1 MASKCRKFVPNMF
14 NKSKCQACFGSKEAH
29 SAEALESNKAT
40 RKVSKCGYLFVSPD
54 LDFSNPLDRTRKW
67 QRRFFRLYDDGELT
81 FSVDENPD
89 TVPQGS
95 VDMNRCTD
103 VLDAETVTTHQNS
116 IAVVTPEKTEYF
128 KANSKEEMQWWH
140 DVLIEFPNNLKSIK
154 PRRKPNLISNKENVQ
169 MARSSELSTTSRAQ
183 TQSASSASDTSPTKY
198 EDLVYMKKGW
208 LIKQGPSEKESR
220 KHWFVLAGNSLRYF
234 KDAKAEETNAL
245 DGRIDLSTCYEVS
258 EVSMA
263 RHCGFKIK
271 TQNGEYVLAA
281 MTSGIR
287 NNWMK
292 AIRLCMDLHSSKP
305 KLSLSSTLTG
315 KALAGLSARA
325 MDDFDVGGNLRN
337 NSPALPATTVVTGA
351 KGETAFQLVGQQDSG
366 KKEPGVRNI
375 RRHYSDVN
383 PSNVGQIFSIKEFNT
398 NIDTGGASASQVTTP
413 SKIQPTISSNHTIL
427 DSAEKTESVPRAS
440 KIPRQHSPSVDSIL
454 WNQAGG
460 PPISR
465 YVEGSDG
472 VISSLFH
479 PAESRRSK
487 RNIITEISKE
497 EEKREIMRRAKSPSA
512 RVKEKSRGAKT
523 PRLHSPP
530 PEDDGFDYHPSSS
543 GHGTAGSSTKLS
555 QSLSDTEDDLD
566 TVVSSEDP
574 YTDTDGGLE
583 DNTDGG
589 LKDAIGD
596 DILVEMLES
605 EVESLKERLDKT
617 QNQLVKMHETNIDL
631 KSRLQKESSQ
641 SLDGSFGNGRWS
653 QQGGQQI
660 DQSQVQTMK
669 RQLKEAKDTVQ
680 KQRMEIEG
688 LKSKL
693 DMSVSKLTGTEK
705 ALSEALREYK
715 QEKDKFLKLSSEWNR
730 RIRSL
735 EGQLKDNVHKL
746 EKARESL
753 QSKEREGRQL
763 EIDMKGQ
770 QQKTRE
776 QDREILKLKAVEHEY
791 NHLKERLDNKEREL
805 QNARS
810 ELRDKES
817 QCDKL
822 KLEFKRQVSEMEHT
836 FGRERDELE
845 TQVDELKEQLHSY
858 QERHSTLQDNITTN
872 MADLLSEKDDIIAQ
886 LEEKLIE
893 NDRKMV
899 DMNEELQA
907 EMSENSDLIHNIDVL
922 QEEKQTLQNQIST
935 MERQL
940 LSLRDKVATFEK
952 DNDVLR
958 QHLDQLKNENTK
970 LAARLSRSSVS
981 SAASEHDDPEK
992 EELQKTVLELN
1003 KQIQSLQLKLIEKF
1017 EDLDQKKSC
1026 AEKDDLL
1033 HIILIFDSDLKEVNS
1048 LLTQLQD
1055 HFDAYLAKVPND
1067 IKKEAAT
1074 LAEMVEEINHHCLLM
1089 QGSLH
1094 ESSQGRLSEASGED
1108 YHHNITVD
1116 ASSGGQ
1122 KIMDEY
1128 QGLKGKFD
1136 RAVAELKKLKK
1147 EVNEVYRSYD
1157 KIEKKDKQLEQ
1168 DMQQME
1174 TSYRE
1179 QLENIVRRVDQLSS
1193 QLANSNSTA
1202 ALQAKLGVTAH
1213 HSVNTSM
1220 STEIENQLS
1229 QLDNE
1234 ISSMEKALAEKTAS
1248 NSLAAESR
1256 MSLSPQ
1262 DSQCIMS
1269 RLKEM
1274 KEQLELTNSGLKEIL
1289 CDVVS
1294 SPGVEFQE
1302 ASKQQSLMS
1311 HIDGC
1316 GRKLGKL
1323 ANMIQEEGDFA
1334 QTSRVSAGSCSG
1346 GGCPGFKDSGASSMA
1361 QCMCE
1366 VKERI
1371 QEIGE
1376 LLDSLED
1383 NAEDSDNEEGETTTV
1398 DDVRERLSSL
1408 CEFVEQHHTFS
1419 TYDWHLMQLL
1429 NAQKVEISK
1438 TRAQQSDAG
1447 DGVTDAQDKLHD
1459 YANRL
1464 SLEAL
1469 ILVEMA
1475 HLLEQKAVENKEESE
1490 EEEEHDPLLKM
1501 VGGLS
1506 LKLLSLH
1513 QKLEQE
1519 CRTLQV
1525 ENVVSDVLAMQADL
1539 IAEKILMEGVLFSG
1553 TFGHNL
1559 SLNEEKDKKVQHK
1572 LLATEAL
1579 MRSQLDAFI
1588 GKNLDKTCDEL
1599 WSSAS
1604 HLTLRSLVQGELTF
1618 ALNCLKKRLSDC
1630 TLDRESKD
1638 CVKNLFIERLKERH
1652 KLVMG
1657 ISKAYED
1664 KIIKALA
1671 IIISKESEEMTIVE
1685 GPENVLDTVCSEVS
1699 TIMEKHIQQYKEK
1712 IRSAK
1717 TTESAHQWDKVVS
1730 QLRLDRE
1737 SVVAGIREQHAAIS
1751 AKFNEENSLEVPFQ
1765 SLDSTINNFGEI
1777 LSLRS
1782 VLTAQLSFIDEL
1794 AKVGDTALL
1803 DDIEEEEEEDA
1814 SDGEAGAQRTLH
1826 KGLVSFMHNL
1836 TTCLQREAGSRQDQA
1851 VCLLSS
1857 KGQNQVDVVS
1867 AVPELS
1873 SLLHGNQ
1880 YSETLTREAIF
1891 AAQITFMMCKMKL
1904 LHEQELDRLRAS
1916 RPARQ
1921 QNTSLDGSQDGEI
1934 DVYSLLGPL
1943 EDVMDTKYDDEM
1955 ETLRVIASHVGKLK
1969 NVLGESGSTQDWAH
1983 VNEHVQK
1990 LEQKLQEELSLA
2002 QQRHEAHID
2011 LFKQEETKV
2020 EQAWEGLQ
2028 QEREL
2033 LEERCSAL
2041 ESELQSIS
2049 TQHDDEV
2056 ERMRQDVLTAVSAIR
2071 ANEEESET
2079 QLSDRLQRMTKQIVM
2094 QKENFKRFLS
2104 KVKEC
2109 LSEDGKSHES
2119 LWQLVDQELKT
2130 VNESQLSEL
2139 SEDEEL
2145 PPLPSQPPP
2154 SLVQRDDK
2162 SLNVEEELE
2171 LLKKEKDEA
2180 LAEETRN
2187 TKAALDAMKKAY
2199 EEELQHERDKYKEI
2213 LTTMYN
2219 EDFVNEIRRRHE
2231 TELERLKEELKQVK
2245 MHYLSKC
2252 EDYKLMEIKMEQT
2265 KQDYESHINQLITSN
2280 AHLDDMVNQEIDRL
2294 KDFIKNRPANL
2305 TTGSATLEEELYDAQ
2320 IMTRVKDAELQKLRS
2335 QVKNLENSLHRTT
2348 EEHRQT
2354 MTQYLQA
2361 LKENQELRKEYQL
2374 ESTVLRDQLEKL
2386 QGESGL
2392 RRPIRRAPSFHQ
2404 RARSPS
2410 PQSAASQRKE
2420 STSSTT
2426 EHISRDSNRRRRL
2439 EPRDLRRSKSSPSL
2453 PYVFDAKGVPTALKP
2468 TVKGIRSVQ
2477 PKT

>member
-1 MASKCRKFVPNMF
+1 M
-14 NKSKCQACFGSKEAH
+14 
-29 SAEALESNKAT
+29 
-40 RKVSKCGYLFVSPD
+40 
-54 LDFSNPLDRTRKW
+54 
-67 QRRFFRLYDDGELT
+67 
-81 FSVDENPD
+81 
-89 TVPQGS
+89 
-95 VDMNRCTD
+95 
-103 VLDAETVTTHQNS
+103 
-116 IAVVTPEKTEYF
+116 
-128 KANSKEEMQWWH
+128 
-140 DVLIEFPNNLKSIK
+140 
-154 PRRKPNLISNKENVQ
+154 
-169 MARSSELSTTSRAQ
+169 
-183 TQSASSASDTSPTKY
+183 
-198 EDLVYMKKGW
+198 
-208 LIKQGPSEKESR
+208 
-220 KHWFVLAGNSLRYF
+220 
-234 KDAKAEETNAL
+234 
-245 DGRIDLSTCYEVS
+245 
-258 EVSMA
+258 
-263 RHCGFKIK
+263 
-271 TQNGEYVLAA
+271 
-281 MTSGIR
+281 
-287 NNWMK
+287 
-292 AIRLCMDLHSSKP
+292 
-305 KLSLSSTLTG
+305 
-315 KALAGLSARA
+315 
-325 MDDFDVGGNLRN
+325 
-337 NSPALPATTVVTGA
+337 
-351 KGETAFQLVGQQDSG
+351 
-366 KKEPGVRNI
+366 
-375 RRHYSDVN
+375 
-383 PSNVGQIFSIKEFNT
+383 
-398 NIDTGGASASQVTTP
+398 
-413 SKIQPTISSNHTIL
+413 
-427 DSAEKTESVPRAS
+427 
-440 KIPRQHSPSVDSIL
+440 
-454 WNQAGG
+454 
-460 PPISR
+460 
-465 YVEGSDG
+465 
-472 VISSLFH
+472 
-479 PAESRRSK
+479 
-487 RNIITEISKE
+487 
-497 EEKREIMRRAKSPSA
+497 
-512 RVKEKSRGAKT
+512 
-523 PRLHSPP
+523 
-530 PEDDGFDYHPSSS
+530 
-543 GHGTAGSSTKLS
+543 
-555 QSLSDTEDDLD
+555 
-566 TVVSSEDP
+566 
-574 YTDTDGGLE
+574 
-583 DNTDGG
+583 
-589 LKDAIGD
+589 
-596 DILVEMLES
+596 
-605 EVESLKERLDKT
+605 
-617 QNQLVKMHETNIDL
+617 
-631 KSRLQKESSQ
+631 
-641 SLDGSFGNGRWS
+641 
-653 QQGGQQI
+653 
-660 DQSQVQTMK
+660 
-669 RQLKEAKDTVQ
+669 
-680 KQRMEIEG
+680 
-688 LKSKL
+688 
-693 DMSVSKLTGTEK
+693 
-705 ALSEALREYK
+705 
-715 QEKDKFLKLSSEWNR
+715 
-730 RIRSL
+730 
-735 EGQLKDNVHKL
+735 
-746 EKARESL
+746 
-753 QSKEREGRQL
+753 
-763 EIDMKGQ
+763 
-770 QQKTRE
+770 
-776 QDREILKLKAVEHEY
+776 
-791 NHLKERLDNKEREL
+791 
-805 QNARS
+805 
-810 ELRDKES
+810 
-817 QCDKL
+817 
-822 KLEFKRQVSEMEHT
+822 
-836 FGRERDELE
+836 
-845 TQVDELKEQLHSY
+845 
-858 QERHSTLQDNITTN
+858 
-872 MADLLSEKDDIIAQ
+872 
-886 LEEKLIE
+886 
-893 NDRKMV
+893 
-899 DMNEELQA
+899 
-907 EMSENSDLIHNIDVL
+907 
-922 QEEKQTLQNQIST
+922 
-935 MERQL
+935 
-940 LSLRDKVATFEK
+940 
-952 DNDVLR
+952 
-958 QHLDQLKNENTK
+958 
-970 LAARLSRSSVS
+970 
-981 SAASEHDDPEK
+981 
-992 EELQKTVLELN
+992 
-1003 KQIQSLQLKLIEKF
+1003 
-1017 EDLDQKKSC
+1017 
-1026 AEKDDLL
+1026 
-1033 HIILIFDSDLKEVNS
+1033 
-1048 LLTQLQD
+1048 
-1055 HFDAYLAKVPND
+1055 
-1067 IKKEAAT
+1067 
-1074 LAEMVEEINHHCLLM
+1074 
-1089 QGSLH
+1089 
-1094 ESSQGRLSEASGED
+1094 
-1108 YHHNITVD
+1108 
-1116 ASSGGQ
+1116 
-1122 KIMDEY
+1122 
-1128 QGLKGKFD
+1128 
-1136 RAVAELKKLKK
+1136 
-1147 EVNEVYRSYD
+1147 
-1157 KIEKKDKQLEQ
+1157 
-1168 DMQQME
+1168 
-1174 TSYRE
+1174 
-1179 QLENIVRRVDQLSS
+1179 RRVDQLSS

-1419 TYDWHLMQLL
+1419 TYDWRLMQLL

-1559 SLNEEKDKKVQHK
+1559 NLNEEKDKKVQHK

-1588 GKNLDKTCDEL
+1588 GKNLDKACDEL

-2002 QQRHEAHID
+2002 QQRHEAHVD

-2020 EQAWEGLQ
+2020 
-2028 QEREL
+2028 RI
-2033 LEERCSAL
+2033 C
-2041 ESELQSIS
+2041 
-2049 TQHDDEV
+2049 T
-2056 ERMRQDVLTAVSAIR
+2056 MAI
-2071 ANEEESET
+2071 
-2079 QLSDRLQRMTKQIVM
+2079 
-2094 QKENFKRFLS
+2094 
-2104 KVKEC
+2104 
-2109 LSEDGKSHES
+2109 
-2119 LWQLVDQELKT
+2119 
-2130 VNESQLSEL
+2130 
-2139 SEDEEL
+2139 
-2145 PPLPSQPPP
+2145 
-2154 SLVQRDDK
+2154 
-2162 SLNVEEELE
+2162 
-2171 LLKKEKDEA
+2171 
-2180 LAEETRN
+2180 
-2187 TKAALDAMKKAY
+2187 
-2199 EEELQHERDKYKEI
+2199 
-2213 LTTMYN
+2213 
-2219 EDFVNEIRRRHE
+2219 
-2231 TELERLKEELKQVK
+2231 
-2245 MHYLSKC
+2245 
-2252 EDYKLMEIKMEQT
+2252 
-2265 KQDYESHINQLITSN
+2265 
-2280 AHLDDMVNQEIDRL
+2280 
-2294 KDFIKNRPANL
+2294 
-2305 TTGSATLEEELYDAQ
+2305 
-2320 IMTRVKDAELQKLRS
+2320 
-2335 QVKNLENSLHRTT
+2335 
-2348 EEHRQT
+2348 
-2354 MTQYLQA
+2354 
-2361 LKENQELRKEYQL
+2361 
-2374 ESTVLRDQLEKL
+2374 
-2386 QGESGL
+2386 
-2392 RRPIRRAPSFHQ
+2392 
-2404 RARSPS
+2404 
-2410 PQSAASQRKE
+2410 
-2420 STSSTT
+2420 
-2426 EHISRDSNRRRRL
+2426 
-2439 EPRDLRRSKSSPSL
+2439 
-2453 PYVFDAKGVPTALKP
+2453 
-2468 TVKGIRSVQ
+2468 
-2477 PKT
+2477 